1 MKKEIGLVIINL
13 KKQDNLDSLLLKK
26 MAKKV
31 QTIKILSY

>member
-31 QTIKILSY
+31 KSAGGVKK